1 MNIYLIRMRHNGVEV
16 PKKSLFDRY
25 TGISKGELAIFDKMD
40 QSLRRTVRIAELSNT
55 NLADKKSIFLFEPHI
70 VWMQEKRFVLAGFER
85 VQGAD
90 RVVDYAQSWL
100 CMTELPPTPEQ
111 RR

>member
-1 MNIYLIRMRHNGVEV
+1 M

-55 NLADKKSIFLFEPHI
+55 NLAHKKSIFLFEPHI